1 MSGDFPRH
9 PLETGFDPRLA
20 GGAPSDPAYYVEL
33 GNSYLE
39 MGSAADAVDAYR
51 DAVALAPDVPECH
64 YSLANGLADLGE
76 NVAAAAAYRVAIELR
91 PDFFEALF
99 NLSEVL
105 TSLGLFDEAIEQ
117 YRTAISLSPEFVS
130 AYNNLATVLME
141 LGRADEAVEALQT
154 AAALAPDAASVHANL
169 GTALKDAGR
178 YAEALASHRRAVE
191 IEPDAAEAHFNL
203 ANALMQHGQLPEA
216 ESAYRWAIALSPEY
230 ARIYPMLGM
239 ALMAMDRHEEA
250 LTLCDEILGRVPGEG
265 NALAFKVMVLQE
277 LGRRKEALYLGD
289 YDALITESI
298 IDCPPNYGDLA
309 EFNAALV
316 DHVLSHPTLVRS
328 PLSNATVNGLHTGN
342 LLIAPKGPFAEFETA
357 LWRAAEKYRENLP
370 HDANHP
376 FLVNPPK
383 LTDLVVWSVVM
394 EAAGHQVPHI
404 HPTGWLS
411 GVYYPELPN
420 VIDDSGDACEG
431 WLEFGMPPAKFGARQ
446 EQEARQFKP
455 REGHLFI
462 FPSYFYHR
470 TIPYHTPERRI
481 SIAFD
486 FLPQG

>member
-1 MSGDFPRH
+1 MSGNVPRH
-9 PLETGFDPRLA
+9 PLETGLDPRL
-20 GGAPSDPAYYVEL
+20 GGEAPSDPAYYVGL

-39 MGSAADAVDAYR
+39 MGSAADAVVAYR
-51 DAVALAPDVPECH
+51 KAVVLAPEIPECH
-64 YSLANGLADLGE
+64 YGLANGLADLGD
-76 NVAAAAAYRVAIELR
+76 NVAAAAAYRATIALR
-91 PDFFEALF
+91 PDFFEAQY
-99 NLSEVL
+99 NLGEVL
-105 TSLGLFDEAIEQ
+105 TSLGLFDEAIGH

-154 AAALAPDAASVHANL
+154 AAALAPNAASVHANL

-178 YAEALASHRRAVE
+178 YTDAVASHRRAVE

-203 ANALMQHGQLPEA
+203 ANALMQLEQLPEA
-216 ESAYRWAIALSPEY
+216 EAAYRRAIALSPEY

-239 ALMAMDRHEEA
+239 ALMAMDRHAEA
-250 LTLCDEILGRVPGEG
+250 LAMCDEFLGRSPGEC

-277 LGRRKEALYLGD
+277 LGRRREALYLGD
-289 YDALITESI
+289 YDTLIAESTLE
-298 IDCPPNYGDLA
+298 CPSNYNDLA

-316 DHVLSHPTLVRS
+316 DHVMAHPTLARS
-328 PLSNATVNGLHTGN
+328 PLSNATVNGLHTGD
-342 LLIAPKGPFAEFETA
+342 LLTAPKGPFAEFETA
-357 LWRAAEKYRENLP
+357 LWRAAEDYQESLP
-370 HDANHP
+370 PDSQHP
-376 FLVNPPK
+376 FLANPPK

-394 EAAGHQVPHI
+394 ETAGHQVPHI

-411 GVYYPELPN
+411 GVYYPALPG

-446 EQEARQFKP
+446 EQEIRQFKP
-455 REGHLFI
+455 REGRLFM

-486 FLPQG
+486 FLPQR